1 MRHYPG
7 RKFCGCSSVVEH
19 FLAKED
25 VARSNRVTRSI
36 SLREMASSKTFMF
49 VWSKLSAAK
58 WSDAWEERFSGSA
71 DATLV
76 VSSFPGKQTIR
87 VEAYCATEKRAKSI
101 QKEWG
106 GSVRQLKQQ
115 NWAAHASQAPPPVKV
130 REKFVV
136 CTARTNAE
144 LAKARK
150 AFPDREIIAVP
161 ADMAFGTGH
170 HATTAT
176 VLRLLV
182 DLAADLNKSGKPWR
196 MADLGCGSGIL
207 AIAAAKLGACQ
218 VWGCDYDP
226 AAVRISKENAER
238 NDTPEVSFTRVDVLK
253 WQPKKTWDIVAANIF
268 HDVLEAA
275 FPQLIQ
281 SVAPG
286 GVLMLS
292 GILRTQAKDCL
303 AAGKRAGFVVQKTNT
318 KGKWVTALGT
328 VKG

>member
-1 MRHYPG
+1 
-7 RKFCGCSSVVEH
+7 
-19 FLAKED
+19 
-25 VARSNRVTRSI
+25 
-36 SLREMASSKTFMF
+36 MF
-49 VWSKLSAAK
+49 VWSKLSASQWA
-58 WSDAWEERFSGSA
+58 DAWEECLGGLR

-76 VSSFPGKQTIR
+76 ITSIPGRKTIR
-87 VEAYCATEKRAKSI
+87 VEAYCTTQKQAKAI
-101 QKEWG
+101 QREFG
-106 GSVRQLKQQ
+106 GRIRVLKQQ
-115 NWAAHASQAPPPVKV
+115 NWAAMSSQKPPPVKV
-130 REKFVV
+130 RETFVV
-136 CTARTNAE
+136 CDARTTAE
-144 LAKARK
+144 FAKAHK
-150 AFPDREIIAVP
+150 AFPNREIIAVP

-182 DLAADLNKSGKPWR
+182 DLAKPLQASGRKWS

-207 AIAAAKLGACQ
+207 AIAASKLGASR

-226 AAVRISKENAER
+226 TSVRISKENAAR
-238 NDTPEVSFTRVDVLK
+238 NRTPKVRFSKIDVLK
-253 WQPKKTWDIVAANIF
+253 WQPKQTWDIVAANIF

-275 FPQLIQ
+275 FPQLLR

-303 AAGKRAGFVVQKTNT
+303 AAGKRAGFVVEKVIT

-328 VKG
+328 VKAK